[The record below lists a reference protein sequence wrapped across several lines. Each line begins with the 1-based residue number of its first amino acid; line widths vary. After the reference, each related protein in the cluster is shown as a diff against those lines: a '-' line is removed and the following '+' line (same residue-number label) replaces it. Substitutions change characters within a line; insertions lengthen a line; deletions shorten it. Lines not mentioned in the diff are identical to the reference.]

1 MTVGTDSRIAWRNA
15 RQYRSRLASLSL
27 LIVLGC
33 AVSVIGVG
41 FVAKVADSGSHR
53 ILSGVALRTI
63 ELSGGDAHP
72 GATSLSSAHL
82 ATVAGIAHVQSVEPS
97 LQASFGVKTAE
108 IPGAIF
114 YGTIAMPSTPPPIV
128 RAERPALFPLRE
140 GEVVLPDT
148 NQGIDFSTQL
158 GRSLE
163 IQYTLQIAPNAGRPV
178 TQKLHVVGLY
188 SHSYTVDGPSAA
200 YASASDVSTWAAA
213 RVGISDRDEYL
224 AATGY
229 QQASVIVDSAANLAS
244 VEARLAAAGYQA
256 NSVQQRLAELPRQLV
271 LLKYLSIGVFLVLLI
286 YCLVAGLSLAHSFV
300 RQRVREIGLLKA
312 LGFSGGRIMR
322 ILVLELLLAGA
333 LPAVIGVVTGSIAS
347 LAIGYALAGHTAF
360 GVALSGGAALPSGG
374 WIAALLL
381 APVGSVVLGGVL
393 PARRSARLQPD
404 VALRD
409 WR

>member
-1 MTVGTDSRIAWRNA
+1 MTADLRIAWRNA

-33 AVSVIGVG
+33 VVSVVGVG
-41 FVAKVADSGSHR
+41 FVAKAADSGSHR

-82 ATVAGIAHVQSVEPS
+82 DSIGAMAHVQSVEPS

-128 RAERPALFPLRE
+128 RAERPALFPLRD
-140 GEVVLPDT
+140 GEVVLPDA
-148 NQGIDFSTQL
+148 NQGIDFSSQV

-163 IQYTLQIAPNAGRPV
+163 IQYTRQIAPNAGRPV
-178 TQKLHVVGLY
+178 NQTLRVVGLY
-188 SHSYTVDGPSAA
+188 SHTYTVDGPSAA
-200 YASASDVSTWAAA
+200 YASSADVSTWAAA
-213 RVGISDRDEYL
+213 RVGISSRDEYL

-229 QQASVIVDSAANLAS
+229 QQASVIVDTAANLGS
-244 VEARLAAAGYQA
+244 VEAQLAAGGYQA
-256 NSVQQRLAELPRQLV
+256 TSVQQRLAELPRQLV
-271 LLKYLSIGVFLVLLI
+271 LLKYLSVGVFFVLLI

-312 LGFSGGRIMR
+312 LGFSGRRIMR

-333 LPAVIGVVTGSIAS
+333 LPAVIGVGIGSVAS
-347 LAIGYALAGHTAF
+347 LVIGYMLAGHTVF
-360 GVALSGGAALPSGG
+360 GVALSGGAALPSAG
-374 WIAALLL
+374 WIVALLL
-381 APVGSVVLGGVL
+381 APVLSVVVGGVL

-404 VALRD
+404 IALRD
-409 WR
+409 WH